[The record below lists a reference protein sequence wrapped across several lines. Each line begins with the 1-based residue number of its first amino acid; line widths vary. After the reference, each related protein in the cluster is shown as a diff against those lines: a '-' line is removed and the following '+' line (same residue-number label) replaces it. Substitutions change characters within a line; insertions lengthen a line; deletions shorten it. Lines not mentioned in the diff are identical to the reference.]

1 MDKIKQV
8 LKNKIV
14 QTILCILIASFVLE
28 GVIVCYNMV
37 MKKLFSKYHMT
48 NNETIEIKM
57 EDTNIYTADGKNY
70 IEIKGLNNQEI
81 YNISLNMKD
90 KSIDVYLR
98 VLFNN
103 DAKFIPKEN
112 KDATKYKVYFL
123 SGMQTSEFKLEFP
136 ENTIDIDNIDD
147 IHINDNID
155 YMPNSGISFIR
166 IIAMFLIMLSIYLAV
181 ICIKKLN
188 KKEYKFKTE
197 NLFLFLSLSIGLV
210 FVFVNLPQARY
221 DEHAHFWRAYEL
233 SNGYIASNINHEYPK
248 SIKKLFEN
256 EDGSY
261 PNKNMTYNTI
271 KEKLSENLNKE
282 DKQQMAVGATAG
294 NSPISYVPQTIG
306 VFLGRKLNLQPIIIL
321 WIGRIFNLLAYS
333 LIIYFSIKIMPNKKW
348 KMIWLLIGIFPMSI
362 TLAASLSPDAIILS
376 WTLLA
381 ISYVMKLKY
390 EDKNVNIKQI
400 ILLGILFMIPAMC
413 KIVYAPLILLILI
426 IPKEKFKDEKNRILA
441 FIICILLI
449 ILPYIGIK
457 HMLSS
462 GNGEIALRTN
472 LFENI
477 LFVVSD
483 PIRTIGTMVL
493 SLYTETSTWLFEMI
507 GGYNTA
513 IIISIFI
520 FILMLLTA
528 FKSEPEEEKYKL
540 NKKDKIIIALIICT
554 EIAAVVGGLYVSWT
568 EAKQTIVD
576 GVQGRYFLPV
586 IPLIMMVLSNGIFKL
601 NIKNEKLKTIFAILI
616 MYITVIIYTVT
627 LSI

>member
-1 MDKIKQV
+1 MDKMKQV

-14 QTILCILIASFVLE
+14 RIILCILIVSFVLE
-28 GVIVCYNMV
+28 GFIVCYNII
-37 MKKLFSKYHMT
+37 MKKIFSKYHMI
-48 NNETIEIKM
+48 NNETIEIQL
-57 EDTNIYTADGKNY
+57 EDTNIYMDNGKYY
-70 IEIKGLNNQEI
+70 IEINDVNNQEI

-90 KSIDVYLR
+90 KSNDVYLR

-103 DAKFIPKEN
+103 DARFIPKEN

-123 SGMQTSEFKLEFP
+123 SGLKTSEFKLEFP
-136 ENTIDIDNIDD
+136 ENTIDIENINN

-155 YMPNSGISFIR
+155 YMPKSGVSFIR
-166 IIAMFLIMLSIYLAV
+166 ITAMFFIMLSIYLIFIV
-181 ICIKKLN
+181 IKKLN

-197 NLFLFLSLSIGLV
+197 KIFLFLSLTVGLV

-221 DEHAHFWRAYEL
+221 DEHAHFWRAYEI
-233 SNGYIASNINHEYPK
+233 SNGYVASRVEHEFPK

-271 KEKLSENLNKE
+271 KAKLSEKLNKE

-294 NSPISYVPQTIG
+294 NSPISYIPQTIG
-306 VFLGRKLNLQPIIIL
+306 VFLGRILNLQPIIIL

-333 LIIYFSIKIMPNKKW
+333 LIIYLAIKIMPNKKW

-362 TLAASLSPDAIILS
+362 TLAASLSPDTIILS

-390 EDKNVNIKQI
+390 EEKNISVKQI
-400 ILLGILFMIPAMC
+400 ALLGFLFMIPAMC
-413 KIVYAPLILLILI
+413 KIVYAPLILIFFT
-426 IPKEKFKDEKNRILA
+426 IPKEKFKDSKSRILS

-449 ILPYIGIK
+449 ILPYMGIK

-462 GNGEIALRTN
+462 GNGEIAIRTN
-472 LFENI
+472 SLENI

-483 PIRTIGTMVL
+483 PIRTIGTMVS

-520 FILMLLTA
+520 FVLMLFTA

-540 NKKDKIIIALIICT
+540 NKKDKIIIALIIFI
-554 EIAAVVGGLYVSWT
+554 EIAEIVGGLYIAWT

-586 IPLIMMVLSNGIFKL
+586 IPLIMMVLSKGIFKI

-616 MYITVIIYTVT
+616 MYITVVIYTIT